1 MGRATVLLVFWTL
14 PILFVEVLLL
24 LQGHNFLNSTPSL
37 WFSRFSNSLTEFGQL
52 TNNFVLLTT
61 ASYKGKINWIQQL
74 STINKMNLLIVD
86 YFLKFGDLNRS
97 LSIRKKLDFSQP
109 YIVITY
115 AYYRLAGGCEER
127 RWVSLSEDLSAV
139 ESQCNAAAC
148 LRYYLLILE
157 CTGR

>member
-14 PILFVEVLLL
+14 SILFVEVLLL

-74 STINKMNLLIVD
+74 STINKMNLLILD

-97 LSIRKKLDFSQP
+97 LSIRDSEKSIFIDKEKTRFFAAL
-109 YIVITY
+109 
-115 AYYRLAGGCEER
+115 RCR
-127 RWVSLSEDLSAV
+127 RGVVFNTKSLRPVPS
-139 ESQCNAAAC
+139 
-148 LRYYLLILE
+148 IIF
-157 CTGR
+157 T